1 MWKVEND
8 IGSLFTVE
16 LPSDSEAD
24 GRTDTQKYMD
34 ALDDYYVSV
43 LRAKDGEILNEKRY
57 ILPPTPIT
65 RFMV

>member
-16 LPSDSEAD
+16 LPSGSE
-24 GRTDTQKYMD
+24 GEETQKYMES
-34 ALDDYYVSV
+34 LDDYYVSV

-65 RFMV
+65 RFIV